1 MTRPLPLDI
10 AIRAAERLCRDA
22 SVALVPPGDP
32 RREAVVLGLAA
43 YHALRG
49 TGWSLDYAREHV
61 SVTLP
66 GAGAALDVLAKVP
79 VIGGV
84 LVAAV
89 GSSASPGIYLAR
101 GAYRDGWTLLGVVAH
116 ELAHVG
122 QLRRGGVM
130 WCLAYG
136 VVPEVV
142 AGAESTCYVASCAH
156 EVLGGGR
163 DVGNAIDSAKGVLVN
178 YGLSGADL
186 ALAHGILDGARA
198 SLRRG
203 VDPGGIVADS
213 LAALA
218 AEGWT
223 P

>member
-1 MTRPLPLDI
+1 MKPLPLDI
-10 AIRAAERLCRDA
+10 ATRAAERMCRGA

-49 TGWSLDYAREHV
+49 TGWSLGYAREHV

-66 GAGAALDVLAKVP
+66 GLGAALDVLAKVP
-79 VIGGV
+79 IIGGAI
-84 LVAAV
+84 VAAV
-89 GSSASPGIYLAR
+89 GSSSSPGIYLAR

-122 QLRRGGVM
+122 QLRRGGAL
-130 WCLAYG
+130 WCVAYG

-142 AGAESTCYVASCAH
+142 AGAEASCYVAGCAH
-156 EVLGGGR
+156 EVLGGGASPAVACMR
-163 DVGNAIDSAKGVLVN
+163 AMDSLAH
-178 YGLSGADL
+178 YGLDDESM
-186 ALAHGILDGARA
+186 ALAHGILDSACA

-203 VDPGGIVADS
+203 VDPGGIVGDS
-213 LAALA
+213 LKALA

>member
-1 MTRPLPLDI
+1 MKTIPIDV
-10 AIRAAERLCRDA
+10 ATRAAERMCRDA

-32 RREAVVLGLAA
+32 RREAVVLALGA

-49 TGWSLDYAREHV
+49 TGWDLDFAREHV

-66 GAGAALDVLAKVP
+66 GAGAALDVLAKIP
-79 VIGGV
+79 ILGGAI
-84 LVAAV
+84 VAAV
-89 GSSASPGIYLAR
+89 GTSRSPGIYLAR
-101 GAYRDGWTLLGVVAH
+101 GAYRDGATLLGVVAH

-122 QLRRGGVM
+122 QLRRGGPL

-142 AGAESTCYVASCAH
+142 AGAEASCYVAGCAH
-156 EVLGGGR
+156 EVLLAGR
-163 DVGNAIDSAKGVLVN
+163 DVGNAIDGARASLAH
-178 YGLSGADL
+178 YGLDANAV
-186 ALAHGILDGARA
+186 ALAEGILSSTRA

>member
-1 MTRPLPLDI
+1 VRPLPLDV
-10 AIRAAERLCRDA
+10 ATRAAERLCREA
-22 SVALVPPGDP
+22 SVALIPPGDP

-49 TGWSLDYAREHV
+49 TGWDLAYAREHV

-66 GAGAALDVLAKVP
+66 GAGAALDVLGKIP
-79 VIGGV
+79 VVGGAI
-84 LVAAV
+84 VAAV
-89 GSSASPGIYLAR
+89 GSSSSPGIYLAR
-101 GAYRDGWTLLGVVAH
+101 GAYRDGWTLLGVVSH

-122 QLRRGGVM
+122 QLRRGGVL
-130 WCLAYG
+130 WCVAYG
-136 VVPEVV
+136 LVPEVV
-142 AGAESTCYVASCAH
+142 AGAEASCYVAGCAH

-163 DVGNAIDSAKGVLVN
+163 DVGNAIDSARASLGH
-178 YGLSGADL
+178 YGLDGNAI
-186 ALAHGILDGARA
+186 ALAEGILTSARA

>member
-1 MTRPLPLDI
+1 VRPLPLDV
-10 AIRAAERLCRDA
+10 ATRAAERLCREA
-22 SVALVPPGDP
+22 SVALIPPGDP

-49 TGWSLDYAREHV
+49 TGWDLAYAREHV

-101 GAYRDGWTLLGVVAH
+101 GAYRDGWTLLGVVSH

-122 QLRRGGVM
+122 QLRRGGPL
-130 WCLAYG
+130 WCVAYG

-142 AGAESTCYVASCAH
+142 AGAESTCYVASVAH

-163 DVGNAIDSAKGVLVN
+163 DPGEACTGALGALGAYGLDGNAI
-178 YGLSGADL
+178 
-186 ALAHGILDGARA
+186 ALAEGILTSARA

>member
-1 MTRPLPLDI
+1 VKPIPLDV
-10 AIRAAERLCRDA
+10 ATRAAERLCRDA

-32 RREAVVLGLAA
+32 RREAVVLAMGA

-49 TGWSLDYAREHV
+49 TGWSLEHAREHV

-66 GAGAALDVLAKVP
+66 GLGAALDVLAKVP
-79 VIGGV
+79 VIGGA

-89 GSSASPGIYLAR
+89 GTSRSPGIYLAR
-101 GAYRDGWTLLGVVAH
+101 GAYRDGATLLGVVAH

-122 QLRRGGVM
+122 QLRRGGPL

-142 AGAESTCYVASCAH
+142 AGAESVCYVASCAH
-156 EVLGGGR
+156 AVHLGGM
-163 DVGNAIDSAKGVLVN
+163 SAEDAAQ
-178 YGLSGADL
+178 S
-186 ALAHGILDGARA
+186 ALASLTHYGLDGASTDLA
-198 SLRRG
+198 AGILAGATLALSRG